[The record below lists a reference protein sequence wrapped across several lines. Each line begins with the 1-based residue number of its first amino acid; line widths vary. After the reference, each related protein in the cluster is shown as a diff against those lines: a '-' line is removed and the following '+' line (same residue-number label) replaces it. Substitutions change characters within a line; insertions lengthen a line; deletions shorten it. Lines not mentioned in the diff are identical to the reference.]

1 MVACAPAGGRCA
13 VGRLNRRPPSPAPT
27 FMTTTTPLDPARER
41 LLLLTLAGIQFAHI
55 LDFMIMMP
63 LGPMLMKE
71 LGVGTHEFGL
81 LVSSYTFSAAFTG
94 LLAAMFVDRFE
105 RKRLLL
111 TMFGLFAVATLAC
124 GLAPGY
130 WTLLAARG
138 TAGAFGGV
146 LGSMV
151 QTMVGDLIPF
161 ERRGRASG
169 TIMSAFSLS
178 TVAGVPLS
186 LYLANHFGW
195 RFPFYF
201 IALLSCGLLALGW
214 KMLPELRGHLP
225 SADVNEESAP
235 IRFSAMFEVL
245 RDANHRRA
253 LLFMA
258 LIMVSGF
265 SVIPYITIYITS
277 NVNIRIED
285 IPLIYLF
292 GGAATFFTSR
302 LIGRL
307 ADRHGKI
314 RVYRLVA
321 FGSLLPLLVITH
333 LWPVPLVAADLLV
346 HRVLHP
352 GAGAHGAGDGGGHFG
367 GAAAPAR
374 HLPVD
379 ERCRA
384 ATGSGAASWLGGVM
398 IAADATGRV
407 PATTM
412 SAGWPPPRRCWR
424 SPLSAASRCTPGRR
438 RLSSF
443 RRRPFAAPAGC
454 SVRRIST
461 TPGPVFS
468 SKPSLRARSCM
479 RVFSLRV
486 SPRSMPMPRLRAQS
500 TRLSI
505 RRRPSPPP
513 LTSEATRMANSASD
527 VVRVGHHARL
537 AQRTL
542 DALGIAFDR
551 HQRDLAV
558 VVDLGEARQLRAR
571 QLAHGAEEAH
581 ARILG
586 VERGDQVGQR
596 GFVLRPDRPDQQLA
610 PLPVDVLLQFLGVG
624 ADGEAAEAERRP
636 RFRHGCAVRAP
647 PRRWSRHG
655 SDRVRWR

>member
-1 MVACAPAGGRCA
+1 
-13 VGRLNRRPPSPAPT
+13 
-27 FMTTTTPLDPARER
+27 MTTTTPLDPARER

-225 SADVNEESAP
+225 SSDVNEEERAHP
-235 IRFSAMFEVL
+235 FSAMFEVL

-321 FGSLLPLLVITH
+321 FCSLLPLLVITH
-333 LWPVPLVAADLLV
+333 LWPVPLWLLIFWSTV
-346 HRVLHP
+346 FFILVP
-352 GAGAHGAGDGGGHFG
+352 GRMVPAMAVVTSAVQPRLRGTFLSMNGAVQQ
-367 GAAAPAR
+367 
-374 HLPVD
+374 LS
-379 ERCRA
+379 
-384 ATGSGAASWLGGVM
+384 SGAASWLGGVM

-407 PATTM
+407 TGYNHVGWLAAAAT
-412 SAGWPPPRRCWR
+412 
-424 SPLSAASRCTPGRR
+424 L
-438 RLSSF
+438 
-443 RRRPFAAPAGC
+443 
-454 SVRRIST
+454 
-461 TPGPVFS
+461 
-468 SKPSLRARSCM
+468 
-479 RVFSLRV
+479 
-486 SPRSMPMPRLRAQS
+486 
-500 TRLSI
+500 
-505 RRRPSPPP
+505 
-513 LTSEATRMANSASD
+513 
-527 VVRVGHHARL
+527 L
-537 AQRTL
+537 A
-542 DALGIAFDR
+542 IAF
-551 HQRDLAV
+551 V
-558 VVDLGEARQLRAR
+558 G
-571 QLAHGAEEAH
+571 
-581 ARILG
+581 RIQMHTG
-586 VERGDQVGQR
+586 K
-596 GFVLRPDRPDQQLA
+596 A
-610 PLPVDVLLQFLGVG
+610 PG
-624 ADGEAAEAERRP
+624 
-636 RFRHGCAVRAP
+636 
-647 PRRWSRHG
+647 
-655 SDRVRWR
+655 